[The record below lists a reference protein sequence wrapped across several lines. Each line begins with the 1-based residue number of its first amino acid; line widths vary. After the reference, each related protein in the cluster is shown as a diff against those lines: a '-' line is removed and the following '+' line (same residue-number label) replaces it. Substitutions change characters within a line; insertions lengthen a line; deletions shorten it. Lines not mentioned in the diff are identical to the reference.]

1 MSELNTVAR
10 PYAQAAFDLAK
21 EGNALAK
28 WSDMLGF
35 AAAVSVDSDMQAAID
50 SPNMSAAQQAD
61 LFTQVCADKLD
72 DQGGNFI
79 KLLAEN
85 DRLALLPQIAV
96 LFDELRADAEGTIEA
111 IVTSAKPLSDA
122 QQQDIANAL
131 KARFNREVSI
141 TVETDES
148 MLGGAIIRAGD
159 TVIDGSVRG
168 KLEKFAHA
176 LG

>member
-21 EGNALAK
+21 EANSLAK

-35 AAAVSVDSDMQAAID
+35 AAVVSADSTMREAID
-50 SPNMSAAQQAD
+50 SPNLSVTEQAT
-61 LFTQVCADKLD
+61 LFIQVCDGQLD
-72 DQGGNFI
+72 DQGNNFV

-85 DRLALLPQIAV
+85 RRITIFPEIAAL
-96 LFDELRADAEGTIEA
+96 FEELRADAEGTLEA
-111 IVTSAKPLSDA
+111 TVISAKPMSDA
-122 QQQDIANAL
+122 QQKEMADAL
-131 KARFNREVSI
+131 KARFNREVVLQ
-141 TVETDES
+141 VEVDES
-148 MLGGAIIRAGD
+148 IVGGAIIRAGD

-176 LG
+176 LI